1 MRLVSLVNY
10 SRSTFKQETICVTVY
25 ETVVLPLDYF
35 ASRQKLDSNQQYNI
49 VAFAASFLKLNSTGS
64 LGLLLSERSYA
75 VLIPKLGDLDED
87 RTRLNLLDR
96 QVSSP
101 DDSKANNSI
110 MSSSDISSRSNGD

>member
-1 MRLVSLVNY
+1 MPALFNRKPFVLPFMRRLS
-10 SRSTFKQETICVTVY
+10 
-25 ETVVLPLDYF
+25 LPLDYF

-75 VLIPKLGDLDED
+75 ELIPKLGDLDED

-101 DDSKANNSI
+101 DDSKAI
-110 MSSSDISSRSNGD
+110 ISADLPCLARAE

>member
-1 MRLVSLVNY
+1 MLPFMRRLS
-10 SRSTFKQETICVTVY
+10 
-25 ETVVLPLDYF
+25 LPLDYF

-75 VLIPKLGDLDED
+75 VLIPKLGDRDED

-101 DDSKANNSI
+101 DDSTANNSI

>member
-1 MRLVSLVNY
+1 MRHVSLVNY

-101 DDSKANNSI
+101 DDSKAI
-110 MSSSDISSRSNGD
+110 ISADLPCLARAE